1 MIAVARK
8 GKSQDRAS
16 GTVHPQSSR
25 LSLDRHI
32 SNESSHD
39 NEMQETSRARK
50 RKNQNRAS
58 DITHPQSSRPSLDQ
72 RDDLI
77 EPSHDNEMEDMPLE
91 TEPSNGEGSTIGI
104 KKGRGKAKGKDGNG
118 TPILIRR
125 GRIIT
130 TGAVRTIGV
139 LFYQAIDGA
148 WPTFRT
154 FPSTQMD
161 LLYDRFNATGYTHTC
176 SEEEMRE
183 AFEQHIKLRHSDWMS
198 ALRNSVFKKYKT
210 TGDRYT
216 HCPLGI
222 SQDVWSKLVDHW
234 LQPTWQDKSK
244 RNKSNRSKSTIVHT
258 TGSVPME
265 KYRKDELDRTGIE
278 PSPIDCFKKFHVS
291 KPKNGGEESWPS
303 EKAKELFEKMENKKV
318 AATEDEN
325 EVDDWDIYK
334 EVIGGPSH
342 GRILGLGG
350 GYSTKDVYPSD
361 DQDCNKRI
369 CLEREEEHEKLKE
382 EVKDLKSVLY
392 ELKDLVQSMRENN
405 SNTYARSR
413 QSAPMDNVESCSDA
427 HLEDE

>member
-1 MIAVARK
+1 M
-8 GKSQDRAS
+8 
-16 GTVHPQSSR
+16 HPSP
-25 LSLDRHI
+25 LV
-32 SNESSHD
+32 
-39 NEMQETSRARK
+39 ARK

-58 DITHPQSSRPSLDQ
+58 NITHPQSSRPSLDQ
-72 RDDLI
+72 HDDPI

-91 TEPSNGEGSTIGI
+91 TEPSNEEGSTVGI

-118 TPILIRR
+118 TPIVIRR
-125 GRIIT
+125 G
-130 TGAVRTIGV
+130 
-139 LFYQAIDGA
+139 
-148 WPTFRT
+148 
-154 FPSTQMD
+154 
-161 LLYDRFNATGYTHTC
+161 
-176 SEEEMRE
+176 
-183 AFEQHIKLRHSDWMS
+183 
-198 ALRNSVFKKYKT
+198 
-210 TGDRYT
+210 RYT

-244 RNKSNRSKSTIVHT
+244 RNKSNRVKSTIVHT
-258 TGSVPME
+258 TVFVPME

-291 KPKNGGEESWPS
+291 KPKNGGEESWPN
-303 EKAKELFEKMENKKV
+303 EKAKELFEKMKNKNV
-318 AATEDEN
+318 VATEDEN

-342 GRILGLGG
+342 GRILGLE
-350 GYSTKDVYPSD
+350 
-361 DQDCNKRI
+361 C
-369 CLEREEEHEKLKE
+369 EEEHEKLKE

-413 QSAPMDNVESCSDA
+413 QSALMDNVESCSDA

>member
-1 MIAVARK
+1 MTMARK

-16 GTVHPQSSR
+16 GIAHPQSSR
-25 LSLDRHI
+25 LSLDCHI

-39 NEMQETSRARK
+39 NEMQETC
-50 RKNQNRAS
+50 
-58 DITHPQSSRPSLDQ
+58 
-72 RDDLI
+72 
-77 EPSHDNEMEDMPLE
+77 
-91 TEPSNGEGSTIGI
+91 
-104 KKGRGKAKGKDGNG
+104 RGKAKGKDGNG
-118 TPILIRR
+118 TPIVIHR

-130 TGAVRTIGV
+130 TRAVRTIGV

-148 WPTFRT
+148 WPTFKT

-161 LLYDRFNATGYTHTC
+161 LLYDRFNTTGYTHTC

-183 AFEQHIKLRHSDWMS
+183 AFEQHVKLRYSDWMS

-210 TGDRYT
+210 TSDRYT

-222 SQDVWSKLVDHW
+222 SQDVLSKL
-234 LQPTWQDKSK
+234 DKIK
-244 RNKSNRSKSTIVHT
+244 RNKSNKVKSTIVHT

-265 KYRKDELDRTGIE
+265 KYRKDE
-278 PSPIDCFKKFHVS
+278 
-291 KPKNGGEESWPS
+291 
-303 EKAKELFEKMENKKV
+303 EKMENKKV
-318 AATEDEN
+318 VATEDEN
-325 EVDDWDIYK
+325 E
-334 EVIGGPSH
+334 EVIGGPSQ

-361 DQDCNKRI
+361 DQACNKCI
-369 CLEREEEHEKLKE
+369 CSEREEEHEKLKE

-413 QSAPMDNVESCSDA
+413 QSASMDNVESCLDA

>member
-1 MIAVARK
+1 MLAVARN

-16 GTVHPQSSR
+16 GTAHPQSSR

-50 RKNQNRAS
+50 RKNQNKAS
-58 DITHPQSSRPSLDQ
+58 NITHPQSSRPSLDQ
-72 RDDLI
+72 HDDPI

-91 TEPSNGEGSTIGI
+91 TEPSNEEGSIVGI
-104 KKGRGKAKGKDGNG
+104 KRGRGKAKGKDGNG
-118 TPILIRR
+118 TPIVIRR

-148 WPTFRT
+148 WPTFKT

-161 LLYDRFNATGYTHTC
+161 LLYDRFNTTGYTHTC

-183 AFEQHIKLRHSDWMS
+183 AFEQHIKLRYSDWMS
-198 ALRNSVFKKYKT
+198 ALRNS
-210 TGDRYT
+210 
-216 HCPLGI
+216 
-222 SQDVWSKLVDHW
+222 
-234 LQPTWQDKSK
+234 PTWQDKSK
-244 RNKSNRSKSTIVHT
+244 RNKSNRAKSTVVHT

-350 GYSTKDVYPSD
+350 GYSIKDVYPSD
-361 DQDCNKRI
+361 DQGCNKRI

-413 QSAPMDNVESCSDA
+413 QSALMDNVESCSDA

>member
-1 MIAVARK
+1 MAKKKKSNDRASHDREMQETNQTSVARK

-265 KYRKDELDRTGIE
+265 KYRKDE
-278 PSPIDCFKKFHVS
+278 
-291 KPKNGGEESWPS
+291 
-303 EKAKELFEKMENKKV
+303 
-318 AATEDEN
+318 
-325 EVDDWDIYK
+325 
-334 EVIGGPSH
+334 
-342 GRILGLGG
+342 
-350 GYSTKDVYPSD
+350 
-361 DQDCNKRI
+361 
-369 CLEREEEHEKLKE
+369 
-382 EVKDLKSVLY
+382 VKISIWLL
-392 ELKDLVQSMRENN
+392 L
-405 SNTYARSR
+405 
-413 QSAPMDNVESCSDA
+413 C
-427 HLEDE
+427 

>member
-1 MIAVARK
+1 MQETNQTSVARK

-58 DITHPQSSRPSLDQ
+58 DITHRQSSRPSLDQ

-77 EPSHDNEMEDMPLE
+77 EPPHANEMEDMPLE
-91 TEPSNGEGSTIGI
+91 TEPSNREGSTIGI
-104 KKGRGKAKGKDGNG
+104 KK
-118 TPILIRR
+118 R

-183 AFEQHIKLRHSDWMS
+183 AFEQHIKLRYSDWMS

-265 KYRKDELDRTGIE
+265 KYRKDELHRTGIE

-342 GRILGLGG
+342 G
-350 GYSTKDVYPSD
+350 
-361 DQDCNKRI
+361 Q
-369 CLEREEEHEKLKE
+369 REEEHEKLKE

>member
-1 MIAVARK
+1 
-8 GKSQDRAS
+8 
-16 GTVHPQSSR
+16 
-25 LSLDRHI
+25 
-32 SNESSHD
+32 
-39 NEMQETSRARK
+39 RARK

-183 AFEQHIKLRHSDWMS
+183 AFEQHIKLRYSDWMS

-278 PSPIDCFKKFHVS
+278 PSPIDCFKKFH
-291 KPKNGGEESWPS
+291 
-303 EKAKELFEKMENKKV
+303 EKMENKKV

>member
-1 MIAVARK
+1 MAAMAKKKKSNNRASHDREMQETNQTSVARN

-16 GTVHPQSSR
+16 GTTHPQSSR

-50 RKNQNRAS
+50 RKNQNKAS
-58 DITHPQSSRPSLDQ
+58 NITHPQSSRPSLDKH
-72 RDDLI
+72 DDPI

-91 TEPSNGEGSTIGI
+91 TEPSNEEGSTVGI
-104 KKGRGKAKGKDGNG
+104 KKGRGKAKGKDGNS
-118 TPILIRR
+118 TPIVIRR
-125 GRIIT
+125 GRI
-130 TGAVRTIGV
+130 
-139 LFYQAIDGA
+139 
-148 WPTFRT
+148 
-154 FPSTQMD
+154 
-161 LLYDRFNATGYTHTC
+161 YTHVLRRRD
-176 SEEEMRE
+176 EGGI
-183 AFEQHIKLRHSDWMS
+183 EQHIKLRYSDWMS

-216 HCPLGI
+216 HCSLGI

-244 RNKSNRSKSTIVHT
+244 RNKSNRAKSTVVHT

-303 EKAKELFEKMENKKV
+303 CCNG
-318 AATEDEN
+318 DEN

-361 DQDCNKRI
+361 DQGCNKRI

-413 QSAPMDNVESCSDA
+413 QSALMDNVESFSDA